1 MKNVLEYKGY
11 LTRIEY
17 SVEDH
22 VLYGKI
28 EGIKDLVNFES
39 DSIDQIEHEFHC
51 AVDDYL
57 QLCEELGECP
67 DKAYSGTFNVRISPA
82 LHRKVALHAVKSGET
97 LNSTVEQ
104 AIKSYVEDTTI
115 RKVEEIWKAVSTKK
129 LNIPNMTRTS
139 CSALGYSSRN
149 TELRVVGKC

>member
-1 MKNVLEYKGY
+1 MKNTLEYKGY

-17 SVEDH
+17 SVEDR

-39 DSIDQIEHEFHC
+39 DSVDQIEHEFHC

-57 QLCEELGECP
+57 QMCEDLGETP

-82 LHRKVALHAVKSGET
+82 LHRKIAMQAFKMGET
-97 LNSTVEQ
+97 LNSTVER
-104 AIKSYVEDTTI
+104 AIEAYTNDAPGQPA
-115 RKVEEIWKAVSTKK
+115 EELWQTAPTYSGNV
-129 LNIPNMTRTS
+129 PNVGRATS
-139 CSALGYSSRN
+139 NPLGY
-149 TELRVVGKC
+149 GKCNAGSGMINYA